1 MEGVV
6 DGVTVMYDLRATSRS
21 VCSYSITIQ
30 YTMYNILVHGRYW
43 RETVDD
49 IIFAHHDYV
58 EDLVSRVTVF
68 FIQTLHV
75 IILKV
80 EFIAKVI
87 NYVTT
92 FLSDAT

>member
-21 VCSYSITIQ
+21 VCSYSITI
-30 YTMYNILVHGRYW
+30 HGRYW

-68 FIQTLHV
+68 VFQTLHV

-87 NYVTT
+87 NYMTT